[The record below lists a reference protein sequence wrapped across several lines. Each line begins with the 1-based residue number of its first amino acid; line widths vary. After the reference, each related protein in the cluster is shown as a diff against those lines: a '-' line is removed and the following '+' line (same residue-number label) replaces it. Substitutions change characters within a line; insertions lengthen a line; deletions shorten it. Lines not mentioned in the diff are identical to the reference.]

1 MSDGAARTHHVNEKG
16 PPPMPTDVKL
26 RISLATGE
34 FELQGPEAFVA
45 QYDEFTRPL
54 LERLAS
60 SNPQAF
66 TSAANSADVVQ
77 STTANGAEQWPEF
90 GEAIHRLPR
99 GASGTDQILLAGFY
113 ASLMH
118 SERTFATAE
127 ASKLLVEQGIKVSN
141 PSQSLK
147 NNMDGK
153 KVFRVGNRFKISR
166 EGQDRVNA
174 LLGRP

>member
-1 MSDGAARTHHVNEKG
+1 
-16 PPPMPTDVKL
+16 MPTDVKL
-26 RISLATGE
+26 RVSLATGE
-34 FELQGPEAFVA
+34 FELQGPESFVA
-45 QYDEFTRPL
+45 QYDQFTRPL

-60 SNPQAF
+60 SQPQDF
-66 TSAANSADVVQ
+66 KPPGAATDGGPSQ
-77 STTANGAEQWPEF
+77 SGSSTGEVPEF

-99 GASGTDQILLAGFY
+99 GTSGTDQILLAGFY
-113 ASLMH
+113 ASLRH
-118 SERTFATAE
+118 AERTFATAE

-153 KVFRVGNRFKISR
+153 RVFRVGNRFKISR